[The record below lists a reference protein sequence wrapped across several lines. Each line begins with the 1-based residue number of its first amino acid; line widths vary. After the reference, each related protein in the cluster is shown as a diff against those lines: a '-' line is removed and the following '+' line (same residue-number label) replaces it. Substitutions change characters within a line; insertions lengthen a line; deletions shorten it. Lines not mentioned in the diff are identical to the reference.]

1 MKGGVGIDRRRRK
14 VGERKHFSLIY
25 KHEKQVK
32 FKLGVGGGVKKNRE
46 MMKEEDKTTKRETA
60 EKQRD

>member
-1 MKGGVGIDRRRRK
+1 MKGGVGMDRRRK

-32 FKLGVGGGVKKNRE
+32 FKLGVGGGRLKKI
-46 MMKEEDKTTKRETA
+46 
-60 EKQRD
+60 EK